1 MWRRSEM
8 GMERAKQITFAALYT
23 AGCAVVALLLLL
35 AAAGPKCVLFPDA
48 MLPMELRELASA
60 WLAIGFL
67 PMALVSLQI
76 YRTVRRRAVLI
87 PAGVCLLAVLFWVGV
102 WTAGLAAGR

>member
-1 MWRRSEM
+1 
-8 GMERAKQITFAALYT
+8 MEKVKKSVTAALY
-23 AGCAVVALLLLL
+23 AGGCAAVALLVLLT
-35 AAAGPKCVLFPDA
+35 AVGAGRVPFPDA

-67 PMALVSLQI
+67 PMALVSLQV

-87 PAGVCLLAVLFWVGV
+87 PAGICLLAVLFWVGV
-102 WTAGLAAGR
+102 WTAGLAVRR

>member
-1 MWRRSEM
+1 MT
-8 GMERAKQITFAALYT
+8 RAKQIAFAALYV
-23 AGCAVVALLLLL
+23 AGCAVVLLLLL
-35 AAAGPKCVLFPDA
+35 LTVIGAGRVPFPDA

-76 YRTVRRRAVLI
+76 YRTARRRIVLI

-102 WTAGLAAGR
+102 WTVGLATGR